1 MALFGIGKKKEAPAP
16 AGAPPAM
23 PGGAPPT
30 PEPEAP
36 AMPTGTPVEQVLTL
50 QQQGMSNNQITQT
63 LQQQG
68 FTPQQV
74 YDAMNQASI
83 KGAITPAPAETS
95 PSTEGMPPPPG
106 ALPGPPTA
114 GEMPPPPMPGG
125 QAIPGIEETIEA
137 IVEDK
142 WKEVEETISK
152 LNEWKETADAR
163 LTKFEQSMKDLK
175 GDMDNL
181 HKAIV
186 SKIGEYDQNL
196 LNVGTEIKAMEKV
209 FSKVLPT
216 FTENV
221 NELARVTKGIKK
233 K

>member
-1 MALFGIGKKKEAPAP
+1 LALFGRKKKEEAPPPAP
-16 AGAPPAM
+16 AAPETPQM
-23 PGGAPPT
+23 P
-30 PEPEAP
+30 E
-36 AMPTGTPVEQVLTL
+36 GTPVEQVLTM
-50 QQQGMSNNQITQT
+50 QRQGMSNNQITQT

-68 FTPQQV
+68 YSPQQV
-74 YDAMNQASI
+74 FDAMNQASI
-83 KGAITPAPAETS
+83 KGTVSPAPAEQM
-95 PSTEGMPPPPG
+95 PPAEAPMPPGPPGGPAPPGMPPPPMPPPPG
-106 ALPGPPTA
+106 AAPA
-114 GEMPPPPMPGG
+114 E
-125 QAIPGIEETIEA
+125 GIEETIEA
-137 IVEDK
+137 VVEEK
-142 WKEVEETISK
+142 WKEISATISK
-152 LNEWKETADAR
+152 LNEWKETVDAR
-163 LTKFEQSMKDLK
+163 MTKFEQSMKDIK
-175 GDMDNL
+175 ADMDNL